1 MNNSYFVLRLQERV
15 EFVIL
20 FSRLSVKWQLF
31 SLQYLLNSENA
42 CQKIIFNH
50 EECFCKQ
57 DESVMRAFMEQT
69 CGLSECAL
77 QYVLKFIMIISHEL
91 DNFIYLCCPCCTS
104 LLLDPLEAK
113 CGHFFC

>member
-42 CQKIIFNH
+42 C
-50 EECFCKQ
+50 
-57 DESVMRAFMEQT
+57 
-69 CGLSECAL
+69 
-77 QYVLKFIMIISHEL
+77 
-91 DNFIYLCCPCCTS
+91 
-104 LLLDPLEAK
+104 
-113 CGHFFC
+113 